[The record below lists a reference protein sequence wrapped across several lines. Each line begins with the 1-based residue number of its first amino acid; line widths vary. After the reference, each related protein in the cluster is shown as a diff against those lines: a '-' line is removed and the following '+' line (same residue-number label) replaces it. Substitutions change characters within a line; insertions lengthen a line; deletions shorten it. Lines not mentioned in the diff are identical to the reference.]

1 VILKGFWVNLKD
13 VIESI
18 SYLSPI
24 RLVKKGKFDLKIVR
38 EKLNSSLLSDVLD
51 GMGIR
56 HQCLVKGIRPTY
68 PGAVVVGLAHTML
81 MVDIHEPEQDTF
93 KLQLEGIDALKKDD
107 LMVVASNGSTSA
119 ALWGELLSTAARCRG
134 ATGAVIDGLA
144 RDIRQIEEMKFP
156 VFAVGFRPISSK
168 GRVVAVGYGCRIKCG
183 DVYVEEGDLV
193 VGDIDGVTIVPD
205 TAVEE
210 AVDRALERANSER
223 VTRKELLAG
232 AKLSEVYA
240 KYGTI

>member
-1 VILKGFWVNLKD
+1 
-13 VIESI
+13 
-18 SYLSPI
+18 
-24 RLVKKGKFDLKIVR
+24 LVKKAKVDLALIR

-56 HQCLVKGIRPTY
+56 NQCMAQGIRPAY
-68 PGAVVVGLAHTML
+68 HGATVVGRAHTML

-93 KLQLEGIDALKKDD
+93 KLQLEGIDSLKGDD

-144 RDIRQIEEMKFP
+144 RDVRQIEEMKFP
-156 VFAVGFRPISSK
+156 VFAAGFRPISSK
-168 GRVVAVGYGCRIKCG
+168 GRVVAMGYGCRIRCG
-183 DVYVEEGDLV
+183 GVYVEEGDLV
-193 VGDIDGVTIVPD
+193 VGDIDGVTVVPD

-210 AVDRALERANSER
+210 AVERALERASSER

>member
-1 VILKGFWVNLKD
+1 M
-13 VIESI
+13 
-18 SYLSPI
+18 
-24 RLVKKGKFDLKIVR
+24 VKKAKVDLALIR

-56 HQCLVKGIRPTY
+56 NQCMSQGVRPAY
-68 PGAVVVGLAHTML
+68 PGATVVGWTHTML
-81 MVDIHEPEQDTF
+81 MVDQHEPEQDTF
-93 KLQLEGIDALKKDD
+93 KLQLEGIDSLKGDD

-144 RDIRQIEEMKFP
+144 RDVRQIEEMKFP
-156 VFAVGFRPISSK
+156 VFAAGFRPISSK
-168 GRVVAVGYGCRIKCG
+168 GRVVAMGYGCRIRCG
-183 DVYVEEGDLV
+183 GVYVEEGDLV
-193 VGDIDGVTIVPD
+193 VGDIDGVTVVPD

-210 AVDRALERANSER
+210 AVERALERASSER

-232 AKLSEVYA
+232 ARLSEVYA

>member
-1 VILKGFWVNLKD
+1 MKVDPAL
-13 VIESI
+13 
-18 SYLSPI
+18 
-24 RLVKKGKFDLKIVR
+24 VR

-56 HQCLVKGIRPTY
+56 NQCMSQGIRPAY
-68 PGAVVVGLAHTML
+68 PGAIVVGWAHTML
-81 MVDIHEPEQDTF
+81 MVDQHEPEQDTF
-93 KLQLEGIDALKKDD
+93 KLQLEGIDALKGDD

-134 ATGAVIDGLA
+134 ASGAVIDGLA

-156 VFAVGFRPISSK
+156 VFAAGFRPISSK
-168 GRVVAVGYGCRIKCG
+168 GRVVAVGYGCRVRCG
-183 DVYVEEGDLV
+183 GVYVEEGDLI
-193 VGDIDGVTIVPD
+193 VGDIDGVTVVPD

-210 AVDRALERANSER
+210 AVERALARSSSER

>member
-1 VILKGFWVNLKD
+1 MALI
-13 VIESI
+13 
-18 SYLSPI
+18 
-24 RLVKKGKFDLKIVR
+24 R

-56 HQCLVKGIRPTY
+56 NQCMSQGVRPAY
-68 PGAVVVGLAHTML
+68 PGATVVGWTHTML
-81 MVDIHEPEQDTF
+81 MVDQHEPEQDTF
-93 KLQLEGIDALKKDD
+93 KLQLEGIDSLKGDD

-144 RDIRQIEEMKFP
+144 RDVRQIEEMKFP
-156 VFAVGFRPISSK
+156 VFAAGFRPISSK
-168 GRVVAVGYGCRIKCG
+168 GRVVAMGYGCRIRCG
-183 DVYVEEGDLV
+183 GVYVEEGDLV
-193 VGDIDGVTIVPD
+193 VGDIDGVTVVPD

-210 AVDRALERANSER
+210 AVERALERASSER

>member
-1 VILKGFWVNLKD
+1 MLDKH
-13 VIESI
+13 
-18 SYLSPI
+18 
-24 RLVKKGKFDLKIVR
+24 GKIDLTLVR

-56 HQCLVKGIRPTY
+56 NQCMAQGIRPAY
-68 PGAVVVGLAHTML
+68 PGAVVVGRAHTML

-93 KLQLEGIDALKKDD
+93 KLQLEGIDALKGDD

-134 ATGAVIDGLA
+134 ASGAVIDGLA
-144 RDIRQIEEMKFP
+144 RDIRQIEDMKFP
-156 VFAVGFRPISSK
+156 VFAAGFRPISSK
-168 GRVVAVGYGCRIKCG
+168 GRVVAVGYGCRIRCG
-183 DVYVEEGDLV
+183 GVHVEEGDLI
-193 VGDIDGVTIVPD
+193 VGDIDGVVVVPD

-210 AVDRALERANSER
+210 AVERALERASSER

>member
-1 VILKGFWVNLKD
+1 MN
-13 VIESI
+13 
-18 SYLSPI
+18 
-24 RLVKKGKFDLKIVR
+24 KKAKVDLALIR

-56 HQCLVKGIRPTY
+56 NQCMSQGIRPTY
-68 PGAVVVGLAHTML
+68 SCATVVGWAHTML
-81 MVDIHEPEQDTF
+81 MVDQHEPEQDTF
-93 KLQLEGIDALKKDD
+93 KLQLEGIDSLKGDD

-144 RDIRQIEEMKFP
+144 RDIKQIEEMKFP
-156 VFAVGFRPISSK
+156 VFAAGIRPISSK
-168 GRVVAVGYGCRIKCG
+168 GRVIAIGYGCRIKCG
-183 DVYVEEGDLV
+183 GVNVEEGDLII
-193 VGDIDGVTIVPD
+193 GDVDGVTVVPD

-210 AVDRALERANSER
+210 AVSRALERASSER
-223 VTRKELLAG
+223 KTRTELLAG
-232 AKLSEVYA
+232 STLSAVYQ

>member
-1 VILKGFWVNLKD
+1 M
-13 VIESI
+13 
-18 SYLSPI
+18 
-24 RLVKKGKFDLKIVR
+24 VKRGGVDLTVVR

-56 HQCLVKGIRPTY
+56 SQCMGAGIRPVY
-68 PGAVVVGLAHTML
+68 PGAVVVGWAHTML
-81 MVDIHEPEQDTF
+81 MVDINEPEQDTF
-93 KLQLEGIDALKKDD
+93 KLQLEGIDALKNDD

-119 ALWGELLSTAARCRG
+119 ALWGELLSTAARCRE
-134 ATGAVIDGLA
+134 ASGAVIDGLA

-156 VFAVGFRPISSK
+156 VFAAGFRPISSK

-183 DVYVEEGDLV
+183 GVNVEEGDLII
-193 VGDIDGVTIVPD
+193 GDVDGVTVVPD

-210 AVDRALERANSER
+210 AIKRALERASSER
-223 VTRKELLAG
+223 KTRKELLAG
-232 AKLSEVYA
+232 STLSKVYS

>member
-1 VILKGFWVNLKD
+1 MKV
-13 VIESI
+13 
-18 SYLSPI
+18 
-24 RLVKKGKFDLKIVR
+24 DLALVR
-38 EKLNSSLLSDVLD
+38 EKLNSSLLSDVLY

-56 HQCLVKGIRPTY
+56 NQCMSQGVRPAY
-68 PGAVVVGLAHTML
+68 PGATVVGWTHTRL
-81 MVDIHEPEQDTF
+81 MVDQHGPEQDTF
-93 KLQLEGIDALKKDD
+93 KLQLEGIDSLKGDD

-144 RDIRQIEEMKFP
+144 RDVRQIEEMKFP
-156 VFAVGFRPISSK
+156 VFAAGFRPISSK
-168 GRVVAVGYGCRIKCG
+168 GRVVAMGYGCRIRCG
-183 DVYVEEGDLV
+183 GVYVEEGDLV
-193 VGDIDGVTIVPD
+193 VGDIDGVTVVPD

-210 AVDRALERANSER
+210 AVERALERASSER